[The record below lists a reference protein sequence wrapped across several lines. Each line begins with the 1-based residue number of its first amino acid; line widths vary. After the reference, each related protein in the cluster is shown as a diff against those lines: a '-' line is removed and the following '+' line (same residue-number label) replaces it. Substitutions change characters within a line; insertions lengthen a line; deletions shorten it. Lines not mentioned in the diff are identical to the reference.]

1 MRALAIAD
9 GEHYAP
15 VVRDALAALPYEF
28 LAVWLAGGTEKLR
41 GGDDY
46 GVPVVDELEAA
57 IAELEPD
64 VVVDL
69 SDEPV
74 LGPRERFAVASRV
87 LALGLQYVGADF
99 RFDPPDL
106 APFPLPSLSVVG
118 TGKRVGKTAVTG
130 HLARLLAAD
139 RDVVVVAMGRGGP
152 PEPEVAEVRPTL
164 ERLLELSRA
173 GRHAASD
180 YLETAALAGV
190 VTIGCRR
197 CGGGLA
203 GAPSESNVLA
213 GAALAA
219 AREPDLVVFDG
230 SGAAIPPVET
240 DARVLVTSAAQP
252 VEVVAGYLN
261 AFRILISDLV
271 VLTGA
276 EGSSGYEQLAHAI
289 AGVKDVPVLPVVL
302 RPRPSE
308 AILGRRVAYFSTA
321 PEEAHETIGR
331 HLRDEHGADVV
342 LVSGNLARRSDL
354 REELERVEADVFLVE
369 IKAAAI
375 DVVAEAASERGVEVV
390 FADNE
395 LVPVGVHDLDTE
407 LIRLADAAAERE
419 AVPR

>member
-1 MRALAIAD
+1 
-9 GEHYAP
+9 

-28 LAVWLAGGTEKLR
+28 LGVWLAGGTEKLR

-46 GVPVVDELEAA
+46 GVPVVDDLEAA
-57 IAELEPD
+57 IAELEPE

-87 LALGLQYVGADF
+87 LALGLPYVGADF
-99 RFDPPDL
+99 RFDPPGL

-164 ERLLELSRA
+164 ERLLELSRE

-203 GAPSESNVLA
+203 GAPGESNVLA
-213 GAALAA
+213 GAVLAVE
-219 AREPDLVVFDG
+219 REPDLVVFDG

-240 DARVLVTSAAQP
+240 GARVLVTSAAQP
-252 VEVVAGYLN
+252 AEVVAGYLN
-261 AFRILISDLV
+261 AFRILVSDLV

-276 EGSSGYEQLAHAI
+276 EAGSGYEELVHAI
-289 AGVKDVPVLPVVL
+289 AEVKDVPVVPVVL

-308 AILGRRVAYFSTA
+308 SILARRVAYFSTA
-321 PEEAHETIGR
+321 PEEVHEIIGR

-354 REELERVEADVFLVE
+354 REEIERVDAEVFLVE

-395 LVPVGVHDLDTE
+395 LVSVGVHDLDTE
-407 LIRLADAAAERE
+407 LVRLADAAAARE
-419 AVPR
+419 AIPR

>member
-1 MRALAIAD
+1 VRALAIAD

-28 LAVWLAGGTEKLR
+28 VALWLAGGTEKLR
-41 GGDDY
+41 GGEDY
-46 GVPVVDELEAA
+46 GVPVVDELEQA
-57 IAELEPD
+57 IEELEPE

-74 LGPRERFAVASRV
+74 LGPPERFRVASRV
-87 LALGLQYVGADF
+87 LAHGLPYVGPDF
-99 RFDPPDL
+99 RFDPPEL
-106 APFPLPSLSVVG
+106 APFSLPSLSVVG

-130 HLARLLAAD
+130 HLAQLLALD

-164 ERLLELSRA
+164 EHLLELSRE

-203 GAPSESNVLA
+203 GAPGESNVLA
-213 GAALAA
+213 GATLAA
-219 AREPDLVVFDG
+219 ERGPDLVVFDG
-230 SGAAIPPVET
+230 SGASIPPIDT
-240 DARVLVTSAAQP
+240 SARVLVTNAMQP
-252 VEVVAGYLN
+252 IEVVTGYLN
-261 AFRILISDLV
+261 TYRILVSDLV

-276 EGSSGYEQLAHAI
+276 EDGAGYEELEHAI
-289 AGVKDVPVLPVVL
+289 AGVKDVTVVPVVL
-302 RPRPSE
+302 RPRPAE
-308 AILGRRVAYFSTA
+308 PILGRRVAYFSTA
-321 PEEAHETIGR
+321 PPESHETLAR
-331 HLRDEHGADVV
+331 HLREEHGAEVA
-342 LVSGNLARRSDL
+342 LVSGNLARREAL
-354 REELERVEADVFLVE
+354 REDIAQADAEVFLVE

-375 DVVAEAASERGVEVV
+375 DVVAEAALERSVEVV

-395 LVPVGVHDLDTE
+395 LVPVGVPDLDAE
-407 LIRLADAAAERE
+407 LIRLANSAIARLT
-419 AVPR
+419 VPR